1 MYNEVKTSFRKH
13 IDFIILDFLA
23 MEASFFIAYFIR
35 NGNFN
40 VLASEE
46 YRTIVLVIIFANLI
60 TCYIFNSMQDVIKR
74 EFQLELYATFKQ
86 CILTEAILL
95 FFLFATKTSIEFS
108 RQIVLLFP
116 FIYFVLTVIIR
127 TIYKKILRKF
137 YKNIKNR
144 EFLIITT
151 KDRASEIYQKYSSSV
166 NDIHIKAFAIIDVD
180 MTGDKISNVPVSAGK
195 DSLMKYLMGEHVD
208 EVLICVPGQN
218 EYKKEIIEKINSMGI
233 VIHVEI
239 DYVDSI
245 VGSNNKEF
253 VEHIFDYTVLT
264 CTVNTISSIQLVV
277 KRLMDIFFGI
287 IGTIFTIIFTI
298 IIGPIIMIKSPGPI
312 FFKQKRVGKSGK
324 IFNMY
329 KFRSMYM
336 DAEER
341 KKELLSKNEQEGD
354 LMFKMK
360 DDPRIIKGIG
370 HFIRDYSIDE
380 FPQFINVLKGD
391 MSLVGTRPPTVD
403 EWEKYS
409 MHHRARLAIK
419 PGITGL
425 WQVSGRSNIKNFDEV
440 VKLDMQYIRNFS
452 IWLDI
457 KIILKTFIAVFSKA
471 GAR

>member
-1 MYNEVKTSFRKH
+1 MYNEVRTSFRKH
-13 IDFIILDFLA
+13 IDFIFIDILS
-23 MEASFFIAYFIR
+23 MEISFFIAYFLR

-40 VLASEE
+40 VLATEE
-46 YRTIVLVIIFANLI
+46 YRTIVIVILFANLI
-60 TCYIFNSMQDVIKR
+60 ACYLFNSMQDVIKR
-74 EFQLELYATFKQ
+74 PFQLELYATFKQ
-86 CILTEAILL
+86 CTLTEAILL
-95 FFLFATKTSIEFS
+95 LFLFATKTSIDFS

-116 FIYFVLTVIIR
+116 FIYFVLTVITR
-127 TIYKKILRKF
+127 TIYKKLLRKF
-137 YKNIKNR
+137 YKNTKFK
-144 EFLIITT
+144 EFLVITT
-151 KDRASEIYQKYSSSV
+151 KDRAREIYTKYQNTV
-166 NDIHIKAFAIIDVD
+166 NDINIKAFAIVDED
-180 MTGDKISNVPVSAGK
+180 MTGKMIENVPVAASRE
-195 DSLMKYLMGEHVD
+195 SLIKYLMLEHID
-208 EVLICVPGQN
+208 EVLISIVGEN
-218 EYKKEIIEKINSMGI
+218 DYKKDIIEKINSMGL

-264 CTVNTISSIQLVV
+264 CSVNTISSLQLVV
-277 KRLMDIFFGI
+277 KRLMDIFSGI
-287 IGTIFTIIFTI
+287 IGTILTIIFAI

-341 KKELLSKNEQEGD
+341 KKELLSKNEQED
-354 LMFKMK
+354 NLMFKMK

-457 KIILKTFIAVFSKA
+457 KIILKTFIAVFSKV